1 MTIDV
6 RITFANR
13 AEAEILVAE
22 LRARAG
28 AHRLAS
34 QTGILLDATAACIE
48 QCMRY
53 QRVVRESHMAGKS
66 LAPALRL
73 VQAAEKILPIPG
85 EGKA

>member
-34 QTGILLDATAACIE
+34 QTGILLDATARAVEICVE
-48 QCMRY
+48 R
-53 QRVVRESHMAGKS
+53 QRRFAPDRRVSATAKGGK
-66 LAPALRL
+66 L
-73 VQAAEKILPIPG
+73 
-85 EGKA
+85 